1 MKATIPIA
9 IPPGTK
15 LLKLHYTPAEYDDE
29 NGSFIKEGYY
39 VIWIHHDRQLQYGT
53 FLELHAGGRI
63 DRVTI
68 RPDDSEERVRV
79 S

>member
-15 LLKLHYTPAEYDDE
+15 LLKLHYVPA
-29 NGSFIKEGYY
+29 SFEPDADVPIVDAHY
-39 VIWIHHDRQLQYGT
+39 VLWIHHDRQLEYGT
-53 FLELHAGGRI
+53 FLELYYDGRI

-68 RPDDSEERVRV
+68 RPDNSEERVRV